1 MLILLH
7 ILGSAMCDKAHCC
20 PLLPLLPIVVM
31 SPLYH
36 PPMSP
41 LYHPPYYPQCHPH
54 ITLISPPMSWDGT
67 GRDGMYATIVIMVD
81 PSARYIMIIISMT
94 SLTHVQTGLTKTDC
108 LAGLPQPVGTPQT
121 PGQGLHEYF
130 DFLLISPATTFKTLD
145 KRFLRLRNYLDLP
158 LCRLSCPESLPCS
171 RGRWRWQSPRRSWWS
186 SWRWTWS
193 ELRTGWKASEKFAH
207 HHISVAVVV
216 ELVVACICQMNPK
229 AGSSAVE
236 DLDGSIDPH
245 LGDRELVQSKRLQGV
260 SCKPGC
266 HSTAP
271 SLHGDSTWVLIGR
284 DFCVPSRDITKF
296 ALSFSDHQLSF
307 YWSCCSDLE
316 KLLWPFGAGMS
327 EDLNGLS
334 ENLNMGLLLLG
345 NTSTPSLHTRTPFG
359 ARMWLTQSH
368 QLHRQASGPCWEK

>member
-41 LYHPPYYPQCHPH
+41 LYHPPYYPQCHPY

-67 GRDGMYATIVIMVD
+67 GRDGTGRDGTGRDVCNNSDHGWPQCQVYHDYHFHDFPDSRPNGTHQNWLPGRVAT
-81 PSARYIMIIISMT
+81 ACGYT
-94 SLTHVQTGLTKTDC
+94 SNTR
-108 LAGLPQPVGTPQT
+108 
-121 PGQGLHEYF
+121 PGPAWIFWFPL
-130 DFLLISPATTFKTLD
+130 DFSCFNFD

-207 HHISVAVVV
+207 HHISEAVVV

-245 LGDRELVQSKRLQGV
+245 LGDRELVQSKRLQGI

-307 YWSCCSDLE
+307 YIDHVVVIWRNSCGPLAQGWV
-316 KLLWPFGAGMS
+316 KIL
-327 EDLNGLS
+327 
-334 ENLNMGLLLLG
+334 MG
-345 NTSTPSLHTRTPFG
+345 
-359 ARMWLTQSH
+359 WL
-368 QLHRQASGPCWEK
+368 KI